1 MEPKIGRS
9 WSISITSNYEEKTS
23 ATAEVAEATDP
34 VASQLGV
41 ARLRLGW
48 TIEEASART
57 RLHLNVIRRLEAGDY
72 DKFQVSPT
80 PVDFFA
86 STPVNSVSIRKNP
99 SRVSASARS
108 GRLHSGYSSR
118 NA

>member
-1 MEPKIGRS
+1 MKK
-9 WSISITSNYEEKTS
+9 KTS

-72 DKFQVSPT
+72 DKFPSLAYARGFLRIYARELGLDPKKS
-80 PVDFFA
+80 FA
-86 STPVNSVSIRKNP
+86 SFSLSTKRTTPFWIFVPKCLKPFPPAPLNP
-99 SRVSASARS
+99 C
-108 GRLHSGYSSR
+108 
-118 NA
+118 